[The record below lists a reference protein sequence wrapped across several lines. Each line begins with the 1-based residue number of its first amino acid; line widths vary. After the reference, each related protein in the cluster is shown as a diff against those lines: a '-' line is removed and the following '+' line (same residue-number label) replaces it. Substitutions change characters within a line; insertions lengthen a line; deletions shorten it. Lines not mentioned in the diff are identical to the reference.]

1 MALIQPRTGLSK
13 FTRNSQKFKKVG
25 KNIGIHQDKPRSA
38 LIETK
43 EDAEAAAQA
52 LAPEDGLQE
61 LRKNQRKYIVPG
73 TGEERLLFDFQED
86 GVNWMLGCWRRN
98 RGCILADEMGLG
110 KTVQTS
116 VFFLVE
122 RFDRRG
128 TEPFELFRSEFCQ
141 NSGTSA

>member
-1 MALIQPRTGLSK
+1 M
-13 FTRNSQKFKKVG
+13 
-25 KNIGIHQDKPRSA
+25 
-38 LIETK
+38 IETK

-128 TEPFELFRSEFCQ
+128 TEPFELFRSEFGQ
-141 NSGTSA
+141 NSGFFFQTGNFARIYQKF